1 MGGESV
7 AGHTVLLNMAGG
19 VCLLLFAVRM
29 VRIGVMRAFGEKF
42 RKLIGK
48 TGQSALLSCLAGL
61 GVAAALQSSSAT
73 GLIVA
78 TFVERNLI
86 VLSAAL
92 AAMLGADIGSTLVV
106 QSLSFSTHAL
116 IPSLMVAGFIAFM
129 MMKHPQ
135 AQHIGRILIGLALM
149 LSSLGMVVAATNGL
163 RESSLF
169 TFMLQ
174 RLGEDPFLA
183 VVIAAL
189 LTWLAHSSVAFILM
203 IVSLASHG
211 LIDVALAVTLV
222 IGANIGSG
230 LVPLGLTLRASAPVR
245 RVLMGNLTFR
255 ILGGFILLGLLP
267 LLHPYIDVLGADP
280 TRQIANAHTLFN
292 ITLALVF
299 LPLTTLAASLLS
311 NIGDD
316 GDAQTLG
323 KPEYLDDALLTR
335 PSLALA
341 AASREVMALANLVET
356 MLREVILAFGK
367 DGARRREKI
376 KELDV
381 PVDHLH
387 EAIKLYLTRL
397 MRQPLGDETSRKTF
411 DLIVFTTNLEHIGD
425 IIDKSLLEL
434 AAKMH
439 RHHLSFSDEG
449 WTEISELHSRVV
461 EQMRLAITVF
471 MTGDI
476 VLARD
481 LVAEKDKIRKFERQ
495 AAESHF
501 ARLRDGTLASIQ
513 TTALHLDIVRDL
525 KRINA
530 HITTIAYPILEASGE
545 ISESRLLPLDAEIEK
560 AVTH

>member
-1 MGGESV
+1 V
-7 AGHTVLLNMAGG
+7 AGHTILLNMAGG

-42 RKLIGK
+42 RKLIGRA
-48 TGQSALLSCLAGL
+48 GQSTVLSCFAGM
-61 GVAAALQSSSAT
+61 GISAALQSSSAT

-86 VLSAAL
+86 GLTAAL

-106 QSLSFSTHAL
+106 QSLSFSSQAL
-116 IPSLMVAGFIAFM
+116 VPILLVFGFIGFM
-129 MMKHPQ
+129 VIKNQ
-135 AQHIGRILIGLALM
+135 QIQHIGRIMIGLALM
-149 LSSLGMVVAATNGL
+149 LLSLSMVVAATNGL
-163 RESSLF
+163 RESALF

-174 RLGEDPFLA
+174 RLSEDAFLA
-183 VVIAAL
+183 IVIAAL

-203 IVSLASHG
+203 TVSLASHG
-211 LIDVALAVTLV
+211 LIDLPLAITLV
-222 IGANIGSG
+222 LGANIGSG
-230 LVPLGLTLRASAPVR
+230 LVPLGLTLKASAPVR
-245 RVLMGNLTFR
+245 RVLIGNLAFR
-255 ILGGFILLGLLP
+255 IIGAAIVFAALP
-267 LLHPYIDVLGADP
+267 LLQPLVAYLGSDA

-292 ITLALVF
+292 IAIALVF
-299 LPLTTLAASLLS
+299 LPLTPIVSKLLS
-311 NIGDD
+311 AIGDD
-316 GDAQTLG
+316 EDLRSPG
-323 KPEYLDDALLTR
+323 KPEHLDDALLTR
-335 PSLALA
+335 PPVALA
-341 AASREVMALANLVET
+341 AASREVMVLANLVET

-367 DGARRREKI
+367 DGIRRREKI
-376 KELDV
+376 KELDI
-381 PVDHLH
+381 PVDRLH

-397 MRQPLGDETSRKTF
+397 MRQPLSDDISRKTF

-449 WTEISELHSRVV
+449 WAEISDLHTRVV

-476 VLARD
+476 ALARD
-481 LVAEKDKIRKFERQ
+481 LVAEKDKIRKFERK

-501 ARLRDGTLASIQ
+501 ARLRDGTLASIE

-545 ISESRLLPLDAEIEK
+545 ISESRLLRADQDLEPSER
-560 AVTH
+560 V

>member
-1 MGGESV
+1 M

-42 RKLIGK
+42 RKLIGRA
-48 TGQSALLSCLAGL
+48 GQSLILSCLSGL
-61 GVAAALQSSSAT
+61 GVSAALQSSSAT

-86 VLSAAL
+86 GLSAAL

-106 QSLSFSTHAL
+106 QSLSFSSQAL
-116 IPSLMVAGFIAFM
+116 VPTFLVIGFFAFMVAQN
-129 MMKHPQ
+129 PQ
-135 AQHIGRILIGLALM
+135 VQHIGRILIGLSLM
-149 LSSLGMVVAATNGL
+149 LLSLSMVVAATNGL

-174 RLGEDPFLA
+174 RLSEDPLLA
-183 VVIAAL
+183 IVIAAL
-189 LTWLAHSSVAFILM
+189 LTWLAHSSIAFILM
-203 IVSLASHG
+203 TVSLASHG
-211 LIDVALAVTLV
+211 LIELPLAVTLV
-222 IGANIGSG
+222 LGANVGSG
-230 LVPLGLTLRASAPVR
+230 LVPLGLTLKASAPVR
-245 RVLMGNLTFR
+245 RVIIGNLGFR
-255 ILGGFILLGLLP
+255 IVGVGFVFALLP
-267 LLHPYIDVLGADP
+267 LLQPLVPLLGSDT

-292 ITLALVF
+292 LAIAFVF
-299 LPLTTLAASLLS
+299 LPLTPLTAKLLT
-311 NIGDD
+311 NLGNEE
-316 GDAQTLG
+316 DAQGPG
-323 KPEYLDDALLTR
+323 KPEHLDDALLTR

-341 AASREVMALANLVET
+341 AASREVMVLANLVET

-367 DGARRREKI
+367 DGIRRRIKI

-381 PVDHLH
+381 PVDRLH

-397 MRQPLGDETSRKTF
+397 MRQPLSEDTSRKTF
-411 DLIVFTTNLEHIGD
+411 ELIVFTTNLEHIGD

-449 WTEISELHSRVV
+449 WAEISDLHARVV

-476 VLARD
+476 LLARD
-481 LVAEKDKIRKFERQ
+481 LVTEKDKIRKFERQ

-501 ARLRDGTLASIQ
+501 ARLRDGTLASIE

-545 ISESRLLPLDAEIEK
+545 MSESRLLRADSESEN
-560 AVTH
+560 VHGR